1 MKTARATSSTPRK
14 SSHPK
19 WNLIMHGK
27 ASATTSSF
35 TPSTIPSSTGPGRN
49 KSKSATAWAQPTSRK
64 FKMRAASILLQIL
77 GWVIL
82 LACAWIA
89 LIELSFFKN
98 GGGWALIGLVTIL
111 EYFIPIC
118 LAACVIPSGFLAYKK
133 KDRRNLRTFIISG
146 ASVLFV
152 TLETFAVLFFA
163 PAGSGC

>member
-1 MKTARATSSTPRK
+1 
-14 SSHPK
+14 
-19 WNLIMHGK
+19 
-27 ASATTSSF
+27 
-35 TPSTIPSSTGPGRN
+35 
-49 KSKSATAWAQPTSRK
+49 
-64 FKMRAASILLQIL
+64 MRAASILLQIL

-133 KDRRNLRTFIISG
+133 NDRRNLRTFIISG